1 MKTIVTIGIILSI
14 VVGLIFIYGL
24 FNGYQIII
32 LLQIIDYLLLRIPLF
47 TLAIAC
53 IGSWVILFIIALE
66 YLLEK
71 LGQ

>member
-1 MKTIVTIGIILSI
+1 MIT
-14 VVGLIFIYGL
+14 
-24 FNGYQIII
+24 
-32 LLQIIDYLLLRIPLF
+32 LLQIADYLLLRIPLF